1 MKLPTN
7 TPVKIVMLGA
17 GGTGGHIAPHIYR
30 LLYALDRPSRFII
43 CDGDKVE
50 FKNLVRQNFSP
61 ADLGEN
67 KAKILAER
75 YAAVFGME
83 VEYLPAFVEDLD
95 TLTTLIHADGWAG
108 EYSRY
113 PTVREQVIL
122 IGAVDNDKSRQLCH
136 KAFLKAENLIYID
149 SGNGEFS
156 GQVVCGVRR
165 NGRTVRKPVG
175 GVFPELLKAQD
186 RFPSELSCAE
196 ASLADPQSMAANI
209 TAATIVVDMVY
220 NMVVRTIFQL
230 KMEGYSQQAIAN
242 YLSSEGVLPPAAY
255 KQQQGLK
262 YQSGFQAVGDNIA
275 WSPVAVRAILENPI
289 YIGTL
294 VQGKRGTPNYKI
306 KQMKLRSKEDWCTVE
321 KNHAPIISEEL
332 FTSVQH
338 LLSLDTRTSPS
349 EEVVQP
355 LAGMLYCADC
365 GRAMCRR
372 SVKRGN
378 RTFYYY
384 VCSTHKR
391 SKLCSS
397 HSISQTALEDVVL
410 RAIQKQ
416 IEMVVDIDQL
426 IHEIGQKSIQ
436 AAKHRQLDMT
446 IEEKEKQITEQKEYR
461 MRLLEA
467 FHDDLISRTEYDMM
481 RQRYTQRIDALQ
493 VALASLHERR
503 QALEEGAADTRNWVT
518 EYTKFRK
525 IDKLTREMVAGL
537 IRRITVSEGKQITIQ
552 FNYADELAS
561 YQQMVAAAAKEVG

>member
-1 MKLPTN
+1 MSDSNNMWPFQEISAEEGLDIN
-7 TPVKIVMLGA
+7 EIF
-17 GGTGGHIAPHIYR
+17 GTGTSNGAAAPEANPFQVPQQAVPAPEAATPH
-30 LLYALDRPSRFII
+30 
-43 CDGDKVE
+43 VE
-50 FKNLVRQNFSP
+50 QPPTSP
-61 ADLGEN
+61 AAPQAEQPPAPQPAAVTIPPATIPAAEPVPSNPLEAAFEAKTVENAKASLFEKKPVFCHKSAKEVIEDPTMTFEELRIRKSEDFLDLEEGKNVSWSVEYGTIRKDVKDPKGTTIISMKESIERSREFLDALK
-67 KAKILAER
+67 KAKDKNPDCI
-75 YAAVFGME
+75 
-83 VEYLPAFVEDLD
+83 
-95 TLTTLIHADGWAG
+95 
-108 EYSRY
+108 
-113 PTVREQVIL
+113 VRPKVTMKNK
-122 IGAVDNDKSRQLCH
+122 G
-136 KAFLKAENLIYID
+136 
-149 SGNGEFS
+149 
-156 GQVVCGVRR
+156 
-165 NGRTVRKPVG
+165 T
-175 GVFPELLKAQD
+175 
-186 RFPSELSCAE
+186 
-196 ASLADPQSMAANI
+196 
-209 TAATIVVDMVY
+209 
-220 NMVVRTIFQL
+220 
-230 KMEGYSQQAIAN
+230 
-242 YLSSEGVLPPAAY
+242 AAY
-255 KQQQGLK
+255 K
-262 YQSGFQAVGDNIA
+262 
-275 WSPVAVRAILENPI
+275 
-289 YIGTL
+289 GTFPT
-294 VQGKRGTPNYKI
+294 VEAARKSNKI
-306 KQMKLRSKEDWCTVE
+306 KQMKLRSKEDWCVVE

-378 RTFYYY
+378 RMFYYY

-397 HSISQTALEDVVL
+397 HSISQTALEEVVL

-493 VALASLHERR
+493 AALASLHERR
-503 QALEEGAADTRNWVT
+503 QALEEGAADTRNWVA

-561 YQQMVAAAAKEVG
+561 YQQMIAAAAKEVG